1 MRNEIDCNQARDFWN
16 QTGKIECIL
25 LWRHSRLKDEIGEAL
40 TSPVKRA
47 EQYVAEICDL
57 LLLAVFVLSQAQG
70 PGRAIAAWI
79 AVNRSCKKSERS
91 SQFSLADKCCLIVF
105 PLPHSQ
111 AKPGS
116 KGLRDAEQPDR
127 HLTGC

>member
-1 MRNEIDCNQARDFWN
+1 GETSRAVCGRDLRPPPPC
-16 QTGKIECIL
+16 GV
-25 LWRHSRLKDEIGEAL
+25 RSV
-40 TSPVKRA
+40 TSPRTGSSN
-47 EQYVAEICDL
+47 CWRDL
-57 LLLAVFVLSQAQG
+57 GASPF
-70 PGRAIAAWI
+70 AIAAWI

-127 HLTGC
+127 DLTSRWGTR